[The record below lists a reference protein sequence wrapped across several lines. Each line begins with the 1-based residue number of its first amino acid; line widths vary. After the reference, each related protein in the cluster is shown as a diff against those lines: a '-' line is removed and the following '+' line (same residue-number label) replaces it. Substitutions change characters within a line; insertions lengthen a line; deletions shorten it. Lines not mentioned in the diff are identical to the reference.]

1 MKKTLH
7 LLIIMSLMFGFVEKI
22 QAKVTNGASVTKK
35 SNRTHLTLGKAVVS
49 TLPAL
54 NVPSITSVVQN
65 PNSQSILITFMD
77 NNLDETDYELFIA
90 VASDPTLFYF
100 NVGSIGAST
109 GTGSR
114 TYTFPGIATSDT
126 YYFKIR
132 AVRTVSGSSTDFTL
146 ITSTAFVP
154 LNYVALVPTI
164 PIGFQVAPL
173 SETSISV
180 SWNAPVGNP
189 SGINYVLERA
199 LSTDLNFTRIANL
212 SETTKNF
219 IDNGLRH
226 NTRYTYRIKT
236 CFPSECSSYTDAAT
250 KTFDGTP
257 IAPGAGGLAGLST
270 SSILV
275 NWSDRSSNEG
285 GFVLQRATSDLN
297 YTTIQGNLP
306 PNTTSF
312 TDTGL
317 NPNTRYFY
325 RVASGNGFAR
335 SEFTEL
341 GNMTT
346 QSGNPTGI
354 GLAATSP
361 TSVAISWRDN
371 TTEETGFEIQRALSD
386 LNFAR
391 LVTLP
396 AGTTFYVDN
405 SVKDNT
411 KYFYRVRAII
421 GSYLTDFTTGDVTTP
436 KGLPDSPSN
445 LVATSTVFNR
455 VSLAWK
461 DNSTNE
467 DSFDIDRSTDST
479 TYAKIG
485 SGLAGAVTFTDTTVK
500 ENTKYFYRVRAV
512 NKSGNSPY
520 TMSNSV
526 RTGFEP
532 VNAPSGLTAKANS
545 FNEVAL
551 AWVDN
556 AKNETGVVI
565 ERATDGKTFVKLAE
579 VAANVLV
586 YIDKNVVDNATYTY
600 RVFAKNANVNSMP
613 SAVVAVTTPLKPLN
627 PPSSLVVKALS
638 DNEISLTWQDN
649 EGLET
654 GFEIQRSKDG
664 VNWTK
669 IGEVRT
675 NVVTLLDGNL
685 EPTVKYFYRVRAF
698 NEKQV
703 SVFSNTADA
712 TTLITTGFGK
722 EKLTATIKVYPNP
735 VIENVTIEHPTGIE
749 SVNVY
754 SAMGVQ
760 VFSQKVAAT
769 ATQTDIN
776 VKSLPS
782 GIYYVSAVS
791 QTIKITKKI
800 IKN

>member
-1 MKKTLH
+1 M
-7 LLIIMSLMFGFVEKI
+7 
-22 QAKVTNGASVTKK
+22 
-35 SNRTHLTLGKAVVS
+35 TLGKAVVS

-54 NVPSITSVVQN
+54 NVPSITS
-65 PNSQSILITFMD
+65 ITPTIDPRFFSFNFVD
-77 NNLDETDYELFIA
+77 NNSDETDYEVSVRFPG
-90 VASDPTLFYF
+90 DPTFYDYENF
-100 NVGSIGAST
+100 GSFVGT
-109 GTGSR
+109 GTRSPQLDVYDYDYDAPTGFR
-114 TYTFPGIATSDT
+114 
-126 YYFKIR
+126 IR
-132 AVRTVSGSSTDFTL
+132 AVKTVAGVNSYSAYSGTYSYTFSTPIPPVVSG
-146 ITSTAFVP
+146 
-154 LNYVALVPTI
+154 LV
-164 PIGFQVAPL
+164 VSPL
-173 SETSISV
+173 SETSIRVNWSNEFDYV
-180 SWNAPVGNP
+180 TN
-189 SGINYVLERA
+189 NYVLERA
-199 LSTDLNFTRIANL
+199 LSSDLNFVRIANL
-212 SETTKNF
+212 NPSITTF
-219 IDNGLRH
+219 TDTGLRH
-226 NTRYTYRIKT
+226 NTRYTYRIKG
-236 CFPSECSSYTDAAT
+236 CSSAGCSENRDAAT

-257 IAPGAGGLAGLST
+257 IAPGAGGLAALST
-270 SSILV
+270 SSILL

-325 RVASGNGFAR
+325 RVASGNAFAR

-371 TTEETGFEIQRALSD
+371 TGNETGFEIQRALND
-386 LNFAR
+386 LNFSR

-396 AGTTFYVDN
+396 ANSTFFVDN

-411 KYFYRVRAII
+411 QYFYRVRAII

-436 KGLPDSPSN
+436 KGLPDAPSN

-485 SGLAGAVTFTDTTVK
+485 SGLAAAIAFTDTTVK

-545 FNEVAL
+545 FNEVGL
-551 AWVDN
+551 AWIDN

-613 SAVVAVTTPLKPLN
+613 SAAVAVTTPLKPLN
-627 PPSSLVVKALS
+627 PPSSLVVRALS

-664 VNWTK
+664 INWTK

-685 EPTVKYFYRVRAF
+685 DPTVKYFYRVRAF

-712 TTLITTGFGK
+712 TTLITTGFAK

-749 SVNVY
+749 SINLY